1 MTAEE
6 LERRAASGLGLPEN
20 LTAPEELLFLGL
32 RHIYHDWRS
41 GLLTKTEAKAEKDKV
56 LAQYKTNATV
66 LDDTKRLCK
75 IFVSVTNDTEPLR
88 RSYHLAKQKGAS
100 PEELLGIACQI
111 IRAAT
116 GDRTF

>member
-6 LERRAASGLGLPEN
+6 LERRAASGLGLPGN

-56 LAQYKTNATV
+56 LAQYKTNAAV

-88 RSYHLAKQKGAS
+88 RAYHLAKQKGAS